1 VDEFD
6 PIQLKHYVQTRL
18 HHTVSIAS
26 TTEAVWWVLNADR
39 RPPFADRRSLAPS
52 LTSLLPCSRTLRPLS
67 REVDENCSTPHHLRS
82 SSVSRCSPPASSPD
96 GKISWH
102 EFSTAMTRCLND
114 AHAREPQQVFNVVLF
129 SVFSGSD
136 GIISEQQLKKLL
148 YLRFG
153 TSSIEDKLVAG
164 FGKDGPYCVGFDAF
178 IRGMSLVL

>member
-1 VDEFD
+1 MRIAV
-6 PIQLKHYVQTRL
+6 RL
-18 HHTVSIAS
+18 VIR
-26 TTEAVWWVLNADR
+26 D
-39 RPPFADRRSLAPS
+39 
-52 LTSLLPCSRTLRPLS
+52 
-67 REVDENCSTPHHLRS
+67 HLRS
-82 SSVSRCSPPASSPD
+82 SALICAHLRSSALICVPVLTPTPLLLRPSSPD
-96 GKISWH
+96 GKISWD
-102 EFSTAMTRCLND
+102 EFSTAMTRCLHD

-136 GIISEQQLKKLL
+136 GIVSEQQLKKLL